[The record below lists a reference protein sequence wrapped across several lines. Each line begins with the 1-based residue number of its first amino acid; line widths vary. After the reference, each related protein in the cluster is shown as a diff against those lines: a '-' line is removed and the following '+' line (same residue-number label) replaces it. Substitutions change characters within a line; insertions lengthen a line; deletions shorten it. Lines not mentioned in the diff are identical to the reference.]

1 MLQPAISQ
9 FSEDAEA
16 FVKSA
21 LHKVRDFS
29 ITSSDIGKSFYIISR
44 SENDDRVFVDYGKL
58 ERIIPKISYLD
69 EYSSENNRLSY
80 YYFRTEI
87 SVSSEKIQVVYRE
100 QNIFQ
105 TIQDVKIYCSTCDLI
120 PYYGYSVCKI

>member
-1 MLQPAISQ
+1 MLQPPISQ

-21 LHKVRDFS
+21 LYKGGDFS
-29 ITSSDIGKSFYIISR
+29 MTSSDIGKSLYIISGG
-44 SENDDRVFVDYGKL
+44 EKEERVFVDYGRL

-80 YYFRTEI
+80 YYFRTEM
-87 SVSSEKIQVVYRE
+87 SVSSDKIQVVYRE

-105 TIQDVKIYCSTCDLI
+105 TIQDVKIYCSMCDLV

>member
-1 MLQPAISQ
+1 MLQPTISQ

-21 LHKVRDFS
+21 LYKVRDFS

-44 SENDDRVFVDYGKL
+44 SENDDRVFVDYGRL
-58 ERIIPKISYLD
+58 ERIIPKISYLY

-80 YYFRTEI
+80 YYFRTEM
-87 SVSSEKIQVVYRE
+87 SVSSDKIQVVYRE

-105 TIQDVKIYCSTCDLI
+105 TIQDVKIYCSTCDLV